1 MLLLEADG
9 ALSAVTL
16 LEELLRRHPGDY
28 GTAVLRTLQRRVRRW
43 RAMHGPEREVM
54 FAKEHPPGRLGLSD
68 FTVGDE
74 LGVVIDGVAFAHR
87 IYQFALAHSGWG
99 HAASRIACS
108 SRAMRAPDSVTECRY
123 SCKPICCAACA
134 IFTVASQRRWAA
146 VQEVLPA

>member
-54 FAKEHPPGRLGLSD
+54 FAKEHPPGLSRVGVIRPPGVGIFRPLEVAPKGISKRPVNGLILPRLWMVSGGSFSAPVRPSD
-68 FTVGDE
+68 HGRTARRVRGNRRCGAAD
-74 LGVVIDGVAFAHR
+74 R
-87 IYQFALAHSGWG
+87 WSPRPTSG
-99 HAASRIACS
+99 
-108 SRAMRAPDSVTECRY
+108 
-123 SCKPICCAACA
+123 
-134 IFTVASQRRWAA
+134 
-146 VQEVLPA
+146 